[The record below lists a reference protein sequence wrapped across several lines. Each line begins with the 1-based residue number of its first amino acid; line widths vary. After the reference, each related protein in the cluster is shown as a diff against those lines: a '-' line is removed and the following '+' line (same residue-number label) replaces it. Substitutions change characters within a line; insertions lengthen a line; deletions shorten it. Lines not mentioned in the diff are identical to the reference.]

1 MTSLLVGV
9 DPVSDLGPS
18 TVRTMLGVTADV
30 ANIDDVVRGLQR
42 PRQQPDLDVQSY
54 VVSGRND
61 FSFFVIDPGEVEGD
75 EYVIVVAAPA
85 TDEQTALAAAH
96 DLADAALGELT
107 D

>member
-1 MTSLLVGV
+1 MPNGK
-9 DPVSDLGPS
+9 
-18 TVRTMLGVTADV
+18 
-30 ANIDDVVRGLQR
+30 
-42 PRQQPDLDVQSY
+42 PRRIAG
-54 VVSGRND
+54 VSGRND